1 MIICSLLRFS
11 LPPVEL
17 TFLVNLPATIQN
29 VVCWSNDYT
38 ADISK
43 ESKSTFITIRI
54 PANVATH
61 NQGKECSFYFISFCN
76 FVNYRMVYVG
86 LLFSYVNQLP
96 LAGIALSFRLVCSSR
111 IWFKLEDFECLT
123 DKNSFSYF
131 RWTLHKMSSVPDSL
145 LLFVPSDQ
153 NHFKVHLLDTVI
165 IWIDIILSCVHAIY
179 TDCMYEG
186 VVRHHGDAWSP
197 GPCIP
202 ECRCKHGHVKCSKLE
217 CPDLNCDKPIKRKW
231 KCCPEC
237 LPGMENG

>member
-1 MIICSLLRFS
+1 MIIYSLLRFS

-17 TFLVNLPATIQN
+17 TFLVNLPATMQN

-76 FVNYRMVYVG
+76 FVNYRMVYAG
-86 LLFSYVNQLP
+86 LLFSYVNHLP
-96 LAGIALSFRLVCSSR
+96 LAGIAISFRLVCSSR
-111 IWFKLEDFECLT
+111 IWLKLEDFDCLT

-131 RWTLHKMSSVPDSL
+131 YRKRNIKCH
-145 LLFVPSDQ
+145 LFP
-153 NHFKVHLLDTVI
+153 TVCCYLYHRIKIISKYTCLIMI
-165 IWIDIILSCVHAIY
+165 IWIDIILSCVHAIH